1 METLSPDRITTE
13 IEELKGADAHQVV
26 AWALKTCGQKVAL
39 ASSFGAEDMVLIDMM
54 AKVDPSC
61 NIFTLDTGRVPQEA
75 YELID
80 DTIKKYGIKLHY
92 FCPDTAALETML
104 EECGPNLFY
113 ESIQN
118 RKRCCRVRKIDP
130 LNRALSPLDAWICGL
145 RKAQSV
151 TRADI
156 GNIEVDA
163 SHGNMYKINPL
174 VEWSEEDVWGY
185 IKANDVPYNKLHD
198 QNYPSIGCAP
208 CTRAVKPG
216 EDVRA
221 GRWWWESPDMKECGL
236 HSGKK

>member
-1 METLSPDRITTE
+1 METLSADRITTE
-13 IEELKGADAHQVV
+13 IEELKGADAQQVV
-26 AWALKTCGQKVAL
+26 AWSLKTFGQKVAL

-54 AKVDPSC
+54 AKADPSC

-92 FCPDTAALETML
+92 YCPDTGALEKML

-113 ESIQN
+113 ESIEN

-130 LNRALSPLDAWICGL
+130 LNRALAPLDAWICGL

-151 TRADI
+151 TRAEI
-156 GNIEVDA
+156 ANIEVDA
-163 SHGNMYKINPL
+163 SHGSMYKINPL
-174 VEWSEEDVWGY
+174 VEWSEEDVWNY

-221 GRWWWESPDMKECGL
+221 GRWWWESPDSKECGL
-236 HSGKK
+236 HKS